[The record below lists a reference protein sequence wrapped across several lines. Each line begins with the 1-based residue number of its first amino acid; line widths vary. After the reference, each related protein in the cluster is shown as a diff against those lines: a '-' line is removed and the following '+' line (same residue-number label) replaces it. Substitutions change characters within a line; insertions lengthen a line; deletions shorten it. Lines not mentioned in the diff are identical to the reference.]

1 MPLNDNAVPPEDMPD
16 SIVPLNDL
24 PEPPPSSPSTW
35 LNAAKGVGQTGLA
48 IGSSALRG
56 ISNAANDILPDSN
69 GSRAAVAKEIAQDP
83 ILNYRGGPEAQP
95 IMSTLADLTKPIAK
109 VGNAIHQG
117 ISDLTSPR
125 TADILGDI
133 ASLAPGARGAFSK
146 LGDAGAIE
154 QGHPLSAAAQAEIDR
169 MAGHIGAAKSQ
180 GLDLAPREVS
190 PAQTYVDNAA
200 RRDLN
205 LAGNSPVTSGILDAA
220 DKLNVSPHYSAAQ
233 KFDPQLVATS
243 QQGRSVA
250 RGLYDDAGNMN
261 LTFAQRSAA
270 RTEAQTNYQAAK
282 DAEAQFRAKATAAGQ
297 PELADNWDA
306 ARVYKAKLETWRDAL
321 QGGVE
326 GHVNGLKIRKL
337 GLADEPLSGAQAEAA
352 SVAAQHP
359 DQFGS
364 GIAVKRPGPIGS
376 FIKKAAP
383 VVGAAAGGAVAPGI
397 IGPMVGAEMAGSM
410 ADRVIR

>member
-1 MPLNDNAVPPEDMPD
+1 MATGSDTDI
-16 SIVPLNDL
+16 SDL
-24 PEPPPSSPSTW
+24 PVPDDISDLPAPPSSTSSTW
-35 LNAAKGVGQTGLA
+35 LNVAKGVGESGLA
-48 IGSSALRG
+48 VGAGTLRG

-83 ILNYRGGPEAQP
+83 ILNYRGGPEAKPIMGAIDQYLSQP
-95 IMSTLADLTKPIAK
+95 ISK
-109 VGNAIHQG
+109 VTGAIHQG

-125 TADILGDI
+125 TADVIGDI
-133 ASLAPGARGAFSK
+133 ATLAPGARGAFSK
-146 LGDAGAIE
+146 GEPLI
-154 QGHPLSAAAQAEIDR
+154 QSGHPLTEAAQAESDR
-169 MAGHIGAAKSQ
+169 MAGHVEAAKSA

-190 PAQTYVDNAA
+190 RAQSYVDNSL

-205 LAGNSPVTSGILDAA
+205 LPGNAPATSGMLDAA
-220 DKLNVSPHYSAAQ
+220 DKLNVSPHYSAAHA
-233 KFDPQLVATS
+233 FDPQLVETS

-250 RGLYDDAGNMN
+250 RGLYEDAGNMN

-270 RTEAQTNYQAAK
+270 RTEAQSNYQAAK
-282 DAEAQFRAKATAAGQ
+282 NAEAQFRAKATAAGQ

-359 DQFGS
+359 DQFRS
-364 GIAVKRPGPIGS
+364 GVATPGPGPIGR
-376 FIKKAAP
+376 ITKKLAPAA
-383 VVGAAAGGAVAPGI
+383 GAAIGGAVAPGI
-397 IGPMVGAEMAGSM
+397 VGPAVGAELGGYLS
-410 ADRVIR
+410 DRLIR